1 MSERIAIRPARAPT
15 TTALGQHVIRCLFV
29 GGQMPVLGLLS
40 LLPLEE
46 STHPQLFCR
55 TLLFAQPQIRPGTN
69 RRAQR
74 AATNAPKQSVSTI

>member
-1 MSERIAIRPARAPT
+1 
-15 TTALGQHVIRCLFV
+15 
-29 GGQMPVLGLLS
+29 MPVLGLLS

-55 TLLFAQPQIRPGTN
+55 TLLFAQPQIRRGTN

-74 AATNAPKQSVSTI
+74 AATNAPKQSVSPRVVDVTRKWCKMLSPLSLTRQFAFVQLR